1 MQGERKGSGRDK
13 REGGE
18 GRGTYLSITCMTPF
32 ATMISVM
39 VTCAELTKTF
49 LSTLSMATSSP
60 PRTVGNVSFA
70 RPEVRSVE

>member
-1 MQGERKGSGRDK
+1 
-13 REGGE
+13 
-18 GRGTYLSITCMTPF
+18 MTPF